1 MSFLKIN
8 NEGTRIGIKQLRA
21 QRNRSDKMNQL
32 CGRGLMDSVC
42 FVCCLCAISAA
53 GSRASAAEPEWR
65 VGLARVKITPE
76 QPIFLAGYASRNKP
90 FERVETDLFV
100 KALALEDRDGK
111 RAVLVTSDL
120 IGLPA
125 AVAEPICARLHNQAG
140 LAREQIL
147 LNSSHIHTGPA
158 LSLSATPSEGRSA
171 GDAERSVAYT
181 KQLQDKIVEVVVRAF
196 GHLEPAK
203 LSLGSGVVN
212 FVMNRRE
219 FTPRGVILG
228 VNARG
233 TADRSVPV
241 LRVDT
246 PDGKLRAV
254 LFGTACHNTTL
265 TDKDYMVC
273 GDYAGYAQT
282 YVEKEH
288 PSAEALFMI
297 GCAGDANPYPR
308 GTLELARAHGES
320 LGKEVCRVLDTRL
333 QPVHGPL
340 QFAFDTADLP
350 LQAPPSRAE
359 LEKQAS
365 SNQGIATWV
374 AKQMLAKLER
384 GEKLPTHYK
393 CPLAVWQFGAD
404 LTLVGLS
411 GEVVVDY
418 VWLLE
423 KALGPNRL
431 WPAAYCNDVFGYLPS
446 ARVLR
451 EGGYETRGLYSGGIG
466 TFDPKAE
473 EILVGKV
480 RELAKKAGRRL
491 PND

>member
-1 MSFLKIN
+1 MTTHQSHGLRIIRSF
-8 NEGTRIGIKQLRA
+8 Q
-21 QRNRSDKMNQL
+21 
-32 CGRGLMDSVC
+32 SVA
-42 FVCCLCAISAA
+42 CLCAVFIMGAQA
-53 GSRASAAEPEWR
+53 LAAEPEWR
-65 VGLARVKITPE
+65 VGLARVKITPA

-111 RAVLVTSDL
+111 QAILVTSDL

-125 AVAEPICARLHNQAG
+125 GVAEPICERLHKQVG
-140 LAREQIL
+140 LARAQIL
-147 LNSSHIHTGPA
+147 LNSSHIHTGPE
-158 LSLSATPSEGRSA
+158 LSLSDTPSEGRSP
-171 GDAERSVAYT
+171 GDAQRTVHYT
-181 KQLQDKIVEVVVRAF
+181 KQLQDKIVEVAVQALA
-196 GHLEPAK
+196 HLEPAK
-203 LSLGSGVVN
+203 LAWGNGVVN

-273 GDYAGYAQT
+273 GDYAGYAQA

-288 PSAEALFMI
+288 GSAEALFMI

-308 GTLELARAHGES
+308 GSLELARGHGEM
-320 LGKEVCRVLDTRL
+320 LGKEVCRVLQTRL
-333 QPVHGPL
+333 QPAHGPL
-340 QFAFDTADLP
+340 QVAFDRVDLP
-350 LQAPPSRAE
+350 LQAPPSHAE
-359 LEKQAS
+359 LEKLAAK
-365 SNQGIATWV
+365 NQGIPTWV
-374 AKQMLAKLER
+374 AKQMLARLER
-384 GEKLPTHYK
+384 GEKLPTHYA

-418 VWLLE
+418 VGLLE

-431 WPAAYCNDVFGYLPS
+431 WLAAYCNDVFGYLPS

-466 TFDPKAE
+466 YFDPAAE
-473 EILVGKV
+473 GMLVAKV
-480 RELAKKAGRRL
+480 TELAKKAGRRL
-491 PND
+491 PGE

>member
-1 MSFLKIN
+1 VNLFS
-8 NEGTRIGIKQLRA
+8 RIRTQQAAG
-21 QRNRSDKMNQL
+21 
-32 CGRGLMDSVC
+32 
-42 FVCCLCAISAA
+42 FVLGLCALLAVCER
-53 GSRASAAEPEWR
+53 SRGAEPEWQ
-65 VGLARVKITPE
+65 VGIARTKITPE

-90 FERVETDLFV
+90 FERVKTDLFV
-100 KALALEDRDGK
+100 KALALKDRDGK

-120 IGLPA
+120 IGLSA
-125 AVAEPICARLHNQAG
+125 AIAEPICERLHKQAG

-158 LSLSATPSEGRSA
+158 LSLSAAPSEGRSA
-171 GDAERSVAYT
+171 GDSERTVAYT
-181 KQLQDKIVEVVVRAF
+181 KQLQDKTVEVVIQAF
-196 GHLEPAK
+196 AHLEPAK
-203 LSLGSGVVN
+203 LSWGSGVVN

-233 TADRSVPV
+233 TADRSIPV

-273 GDYAGYAQT
+273 GDYAGYAQD

-288 PSAEALFMI
+288 PSAQALFMI

-308 GTLELARAHGES
+308 GTLELARGHGES
-320 LGKEVCRVLDTRL
+320 LGKEVCRVLETRL

-340 QFAFDTADLP
+340 QVAFDQAILP
-350 LQAPPSRAE
+350 LQPPPSRAD

-365 SNQGIATWV
+365 KNQGVPTWV
-374 AKQMLAKLER
+374 AKQMLAKVER
-384 GEKLPTHYK
+384 GEKLSTHYA

-404 LTLVGLS
+404 LTLIGLS

-418 VWLLE
+418 VGLLE

-431 WPAAYCNDVFGYLPS
+431 WLAAYCNNVFGYLPS

-466 TFDPKAE
+466 YFDPAAE
-473 EILVGKV
+473 GMLVAKV
-480 RELAKKAGRRL
+480 TELAKKAGRRL
-491 PND
+491 PGE